1 MKIKTVRYDVK
12 KKEIEEFEE
21 EITPVKVLPGEEIVI
36 DLKELVRLIN
46 YAKKQEWKELKNT
59 LRLIKVL

>member
-46 YAKKQEWKELKNT
+46 YAKKQGWIGKEAT
-59 LRLIKVL
+59 M